1 MFSRAALLD
10 GQSPYRVIT
19 CGVTRSVRSTA
30 CEIKVSHGL
39 AALSSADT
47 LIVAGIEDINL
58 QISPEVTARIRRAAA
73 RGCRI
78 ASICSGA
85 FVLAASGLLDG
96 ERATTHWKLTA
107 ELSRRYPGIRVEPD
121 VLYVDNGRLLTSAG
135 ATSGMDLCLHL
146 IRKDHGAAVAAESAR
161 LAVAALERGGGQA
174 QFIRQ
179 VPPVAQGS
187 LQSVQDWV
195 TRNLGSQL
203 SVTRLARRHAT
214 SLRTL
219 HRRFLGQTGLTPAQ
233 WILQARI
240 RRAQELLETTAL
252 SIERVAGAVG
262 FSAASTFRQRFRAI
276 AGTSPLNYRRL
287 FRAAE

>member
-1 MFSRAALLD
+1 MAVGYPCRLLAGRLSLSR
-10 GQSPYRVIT
+10 GVSPS
-19 CGVTRSVRSTA
+19 C
-30 CEIKVSHGL
+30 
-39 AALSSADT
+39 
-47 LIVAGIEDINL
+47 
-58 QISPEVTARIRRAAA
+58 
-73 RGCRI
+73 
-78 ASICSGA
+78 
-85 FVLAASGLLDG
+85 LLDG
-96 ERATTHWKLTA
+96 ERATTHWKLTD